1 MKRHYAFPLNT
12 TTHGMGTS
20 FWVDGFTKEQLKN
33 IMEIGDTIE
42 KEKAR
47 VGNMNDMNQNSS
59 DKDVRVTD
67 ISWIN
72 PTESTEW
79 LFEKLSVVVQKINH
93 DYYNYDLWGFQ
104 DGLQYSVYNHQDSG
118 HYDWHIDSFGQSQ
131 HSCRK
136 LSFSMLLNDPL
147 EFEGGELYV
156 HGQEKAVLVKQ
167 QGRINF
173 FPSFMLHKVTPVTQ
187 GVRKSLVGWVVG
199 PNFR

>member
-1 MKRHYAFPLNT
+1 MNQHYAFPLNT
-12 TTHGMGTS
+12 TTHNMTTS

-33 IMEIGDTIE
+33 IVEIGDRIE
-42 KEKAR
+42 KQKAQIGDDTR
-47 VGNMNDMNQNSS
+47 QDVDNDI
-59 DKDVRVTD
+59 RVTD

-72 PTESTEW
+72 PSEETNW
-79 LFEKLSVVVQKINH
+79 LFEKLSFIVQKINH
-93 DYYNYDLWGFQ
+93 DYYGYDLWGFQ
-104 DGLQYSVYNHQDSG
+104 DGLQYSVYNHSDSG

-131 HSCRK
+131 RSCRK

-187 GVRKSLVGWVVG
+187 GVRKALVGWVAG